1 LNLEPRTS
9 NIEKEP
15 IMSADVGQK
24 APEFTLVDTDLKGV
38 SLSGFAGKNVVL
50 AFYPAAFTGVCQ
62 KELCTFRDALNDF
75 AGAKT
80 AVLGVSVDSPF
91 ANKEFAA
98 RNGLNFPLLS
108 DITRDVIKHYDVVF
122 NDLAGVK
129 GFTVA
134 KRAVFVIDGTG
145 VIRYKWVAPEPKVEP
160 NYDEVKA
167 AVKKLA

>member
-1 LNLEPRTS
+1 MAAE
-9 NIEKEP
+9 
-15 IMSADVGQK
+15 VGQK
-24 APEFTLVDTDLKGV
+24 APQFTLVNTDLKAV
-38 SLSGFAGKNVVL
+38 SLSDFAGKNVVL

-75 AGAKT
+75 TSAKT
-80 AVLGVSVDSPF
+80 AVVGVSVDSPF

-98 RNGLNFPLLS
+98 KNGLNFPLLS
-108 DITRDVIKHYDVVF
+108 DITRDVIKQYDVVF

-134 KRAVFVIDGTG
+134 KRAVFVVDRQGM
-145 VIRYKWVAPEPKVEP
+145 IRYKWVAPEPKVEP
-160 NYDEVKA
+160 NYAEVTA

>member
-1 LNLEPRTS
+1 
-9 NIEKEP
+9 
-15 IMSADVGQK
+15 MAADVGQT
-24 APEFTLVDTDLKGV
+24 APQFTLVNTDLKTM
-38 SLSGFAGKNVVL
+38 SLADFGGKNVVL

-62 KELCTFRDALNDF
+62 KELCTFRDGLNDF
-75 AGAKT
+75 SSANT

-98 RNGLNFPLLS
+98 KNGLNFPLLS
-108 DITRDVIKHYDVVF
+108 DINREVIKQYDVLF

-134 KRAVFVIDGTG
+134 KRAVFVIDRGG

-160 NYDEVKA
+160 NYAEVTA
-167 AVKKLA
+167 AVKKLALG

>member
-1 LNLEPRTS
+1 
-9 NIEKEP
+9 
-15 IMSADVGQK
+15 MAVDVGQN
-24 APEFTLVDTDLKGV
+24 APQFTLVNTDLKTV
-38 SLSGFAGKNVVL
+38 SLADFAGKNVVL

-62 KELCTFRDALNDF
+62 KEMCTFRDALNDF
-75 AGAKT
+75 AGANT

-98 RNGLNFPLLS
+98 KNGLNFPLLS
-108 DITRDVIKHYDVVF
+108 DVTRDLIKQYDVVF

-134 KRAVFVIDGTG
+134 KRAVFVIDRQGI
-145 VIRYKWVAPEPKVEP
+145 IRYKWVAPEPKVEP
-160 NYDEVKA
+160 NYAEVTA

>member
-1 LNLEPRTS
+1 MTAE
-9 NIEKEP
+9 
-15 IMSADVGQK
+15 VGQK
-24 APEFTLVDTDLKGV
+24 APQFTLVNTDLKAV
-38 SLSGFAGKNVVL
+38 SLSDFVGKNVVL

-75 AGAKT
+75 TSAKT
-80 AVLGVSVDSPF
+80 AVVGVSVDSPF

-98 RNGLNFPLLS
+98 KNGLSFPLLS
-108 DITRDVIKHYDVVF
+108 DITRDVIKQYDVVF

-134 KRAVFVIDGTG
+134 KRSVFVIDRQGT
-145 VIRYKWVAPEPKVEP
+145 IRYKWVAPEPKVEP
-160 NYDEVKA
+160 NYAEVTA

>member
-1 LNLEPRTS
+1 MAAE
-9 NIEKEP
+9 I
-15 IMSADVGQK
+15 GQQ
-24 APEFTLVDTDLKGV
+24 APQFTLVNTDLKAM
-38 SLSGFAGKNVVL
+38 SLSDVAGKNVVL

-75 AGAKT
+75 TGANT

-98 RNGLNFPLLS
+98 KNGLNFPLLS
-108 DITRDVIKHYDVVF
+108 DITRDVIKQYDVVF

-134 KRAVFVIDGTG
+134 KRAVFVIDRQG

-160 NYDEVKA
+160 TYAEVTA

>member
-1 LNLEPRTS
+1 
-9 NIEKEP
+9 
-15 IMSADVGQK
+15 MAAVVGQK
-24 APEFTLVDTDLKGV
+24 APQFTLVSTDLKAV
-38 SLSGFAGKNVVL
+38 SLADFAGKNVVL

-75 AGAKT
+75 TSAKT
-80 AVLGVSVDSPF
+80 AVVGVSVDSPF

-98 RNGLNFPLLS
+98 KNGLNFPLLS
-108 DITRDVIKHYDVVF
+108 DITRDVIKQYDVVF

-134 KRAVFVIDGTG
+134 KRAVFVIDRQGM
-145 VIRYKWVAPEPKVEP
+145 IRYKWVAPEPKVEP
-160 NYDEVKA
+160 NYAEVTA

>member
-1 LNLEPRTS
+1 
-9 NIEKEP
+9 
-15 IMSADVGQK
+15 MAADVGQK
-24 APEFTLVDTDLKGV
+24 APQFTLVNTDLKTV
-38 SLSGFAGKNVVL
+38 SLSDLAGKSVVV

-62 KELCTFRDALNDF
+62 KEMCTLRDALNEF
-75 AGAKT
+75 TSANT

-98 RNGLNFPLLS
+98 KNGLNFPLLS
-108 DITRDVIKHYDVVF
+108 DITRDVIKQYNVVF

-134 KRAVFVIDGTG
+134 KRAVFVIDRQG

-160 NYDEVKA
+160 NYAEVTA
-167 AVKKLA
+167 AVKKLG

>member
-1 LNLEPRTS
+1 MAT
-9 NIEKEP
+9 
-15 IMSADVGQK
+15 DVGQQ
-24 APEFTLVDTDLKGV
+24 APQFTLVNTDLKAV
-38 SLSGFAGKNVVL
+38 SLSGFSGKNVVL

-62 KELCTFRDALNDF
+62 KEMCTFRDALNDF
-75 AGAKT
+75 TSANT

-98 RNGLNFPLLS
+98 KNGLNFPLLS
-108 DITRDVIKHYDVVF
+108 DITRDVIKQYDVVF

-134 KRAVFVIDGTG
+134 KRAVFVIDRQG

-160 NYDEVKA
+160 NYAEVTA
-167 AVKKLA
+167 AVKKLG

>member
-1 LNLEPRTS
+1 
-9 NIEKEP
+9 
-15 IMSADVGQK
+15 MSAEVGQK
-24 APEFTLVDTDLKGV
+24 APQFTLVNTELKV
-38 SLSGFAGKNVVL
+38 TSLSDFAGKNVVL

-75 AGAKT
+75 ASAKT
-80 AVLGVSVDSPF
+80 AVVGVSVDSPF

-98 RNGLNFPLLS
+98 KNGLSFPLLS
-108 DITRDVIKHYDVVF
+108 DITRDVIKQYDVVF

-134 KRAVFVIDGTG
+134 KRSVFVIDRQGT
-145 VIRYKWVAPEPKVEP
+145 IRYKWVAPEPKVEP
-160 NYDEVKA
+160 NYAEVTA

>member
-1 LNLEPRTS
+1 
-9 NIEKEP
+9 
-15 IMSADVGQK
+15 MAADVGQK
-24 APEFTLVDTDLKGV
+24 APQFTLVNTDLKAV
-38 SLSGFAGKNVVL
+38 SLSGFSGKNVVL

-62 KELCTFRDALNDF
+62 KEMCTFRDALNDF
-75 AGAKT
+75 TSANT

-98 RNGLNFPLLS
+98 KNGLNFPLLS
-108 DITRDVIKHYDVVF
+108 DITRDVIKQYDVVF

-134 KRAVFVIDGTG
+134 KRAVFVIDRQG

-160 NYDEVKA
+160 NYAEVTA
-167 AVKKLA
+167 AVKKLG

>member
-1 LNLEPRTS
+1 
-9 NIEKEP
+9 
-15 IMSADVGQK
+15 MAADVGQK
-24 APEFTLVDTDLKGV
+24 APQFILVNTDLKTV
-38 SLSGFAGKNVVL
+38 SLSDLTGKNVVV

-62 KELCTFRDALNDF
+62 KEMCTFRDALNEF
-75 AGAKT
+75 TSANT

-98 RNGLNFPLLS
+98 KNGLNFPLLS
-108 DITRDVIKHYDVVF
+108 DITRDVIKQYNVVF

-134 KRAVFVIDGTG
+134 KRAVFVIDRQG

-160 NYDEVKA
+160 NYAEVTA
-167 AVKKLA
+167 AVKKLG

>member
-1 LNLEPRTS
+1 
-9 NIEKEP
+9 
-15 IMSADVGQK
+15 MAADVGQK
-24 APEFTLVDTDLKGV
+24 APQFTLVNTDLKAV
-38 SLSGFAGKNVVL
+38 SLSGFPGKNVVL

-62 KELCTFRDALNDF
+62 KEMCTFRDALNDF
-75 AGAKT
+75 TSANT

-98 RNGLNFPLLS
+98 KNGLNFPLLS
-108 DITRDVIKHYDVVF
+108 DITRDVIKQYDVVF

-134 KRAVFVIDGTG
+134 KRAVFVIDRQG

-160 NYDEVKA
+160 NYAEVTA
-167 AVKKLA
+167 AVKKLG

>member
-1 LNLEPRTS
+1 
-9 NIEKEP
+9 
-15 IMSADVGQK
+15 MAAVVGQK
-24 APEFTLVDTDLKGV
+24 APQFTLVNTDLKAV
-38 SLSGFAGKNVVL
+38 SLADFAGKNVVL

-75 AGAKT
+75 TSAKT
-80 AVLGVSVDSPF
+80 AVVGVSVDSPF

-98 RNGLNFPLLS
+98 KNGLNFPLLS
-108 DITRDVIKHYDVVF
+108 DITRDVIKQYDVVF

-134 KRAVFVIDGTG
+134 KRAVFVIDRQGM
-145 VIRYKWVAPEPKVEP
+145 IRYKWVAPEPKVEP
-160 NYDEVKA
+160 NYAEVTA

>member
-1 LNLEPRTS
+1 MT
-9 NIEKEP
+9 
-15 IMSADVGQK
+15 ADVGQK
-24 APEFTLVDTDLKGV
+24 APQFTMVNTDLKAV
-38 SLSGFAGKNVVL
+38 SLSEFAGKNIVL

-62 KELCTFRDALNDF
+62 KEMCTFRDALNDF
-75 AGAKT
+75 TSANT

-98 RNGLNFPLLS
+98 KNGLNFPLLS
-108 DITRDVIKHYDVVF
+108 DITRDVIKQYDVVF

-134 KRAVFVIDGTG
+134 KRAVFVIDRQGI
-145 VIRYKWVAPEPKVEP
+145 IRYKWVAPEPKVEP
-160 NYDEVKA
+160 NYAEVTA